1 MIEDFRNLRN
11 KNGDNVKTIA
21 VSKRSTSEEILS
33 VYNLNHKDFGENR
46 VQDLIVKHNK
56 LPKDINWHMIGH
68 LQRNKVKDIIEFIHL
83 IHSVDSL
90 RLLDQINKESSK
102 KNLKTNILIQVKVSQ
117 DVGKYGFLT
126 DELDNVFKNY
136 LSDKYRNINILGLMG
151 MATFTDN
158 ISQIE
163 SEFSLLS
170 TLYNKYSKMT
180 NLKYLSMGM
189 SGDYLLALKY
199 NSNMI
204 RFCLLYTSPSP
215 RDPL

>member
-1 MIEDFRNLRN
+1 MIEGFRNLRN

-21 VSKRSTSEEILS
+21 VSKRSTIEEILS

-204 RFCLLYTSPSP
+204 RLGSAIFN
-215 RDPL
+215 

>member
-1 MIEDFRNLRN
+1 MIEGFRNLRN

-46 VQDLIVKHNK
+46 VQDLIVKYNK

-90 RLLDQINKESSK
+90 RLLDQINKESIK
-102 KNLKTNILIQVKVSQ
+102 KELKTDILIQVKISK
-117 DVGKYGFLT
+117 DDSKYGFLT
-126 DELDNVFKNY
+126 NELDNVFKNY
-136 LSDKYRNINILGLMG
+136 LSNKYRNINILGLMG
-151 MATFTDN
+151 MSTFTDN

-170 TLYNKYSKMT
+170 SLYSKYSKMT

-189 SGDYLLALKY
+189 SGDYILALKY

-204 RFCLLYTSPSP
+204 RLGSAIFS
-215 RDPL
+215 

>member
-1 MIEDFRNLRN
+1 MIEGFRNLRN

-21 VSKRSTSEEILS
+21 VSKRSTVEEILS

-56 LPKDINWHMIGH
+56 LPKDIHWHMIGH

-90 RLLDQINKESSK
+90 RLLDQINNESIK
-102 KNLKTNILIQVKVSQ
+102 KKLKTDILIQVKISKDVS
-117 DVGKYGFLT
+117 KYGFLT
-126 DELDNVFKNY
+126 NELDNVFKNY
-136 LSDKYRNINILGLMG
+136 LSNKYRNINILGLMG

-170 TLYNKYSKMT
+170 SLYNKYSKMT

-189 SGDYLLALKY
+189 SGDYILALKY

-204 RFCLLYTSPSP
+204 RLGSAIFS
-215 RDPL
+215 

>member
-1 MIEDFRNLRN
+1 MIEAFRNLKN

-21 VSKRSTSEEILS
+21 VSKRSTIEEILS

-56 LPKDINWHMIGH
+56 LPKDIHWHMIGH

-90 RLLDQINKESSK
+90 RLLDQINKESMK
-102 KNLKTNILIQVKVSQ
+102 KKLKTDILIQVKISKDVS
-117 DVGKYGFLT
+117 KYGFLNN
-126 DELDNVFKNY
+126 ELDNVFKNY
-136 LSDKYRNINILGLMG
+136 LSNKYRNINILGLMG
-151 MATFTDN
+151 MATFTGN

-170 TLYNKYSKMT
+170 SLYNKYSKMT

-204 RFCLLYTSPSP
+204 RLGSAIFS
-215 RDPL
+215 

>member
-21 VSKRSTSEEILS
+21 VSKRSTIEEILS

-90 RLLDQINKESSK
+90 RLLDQINKESIK
-102 KNLKTNILIQVKVSQ
+102 KKLKTDILIQVKISKDVS
-117 DVGKYGFLT
+117 KYGFLT
-126 DELDNVFKNY
+126 NELDSVFKNY
-136 LSDKYRNINILGLMG
+136 LSNKYRNINILGLMG
-151 MATFTDN
+151 MSTFTDN

-170 TLYNKYSKMT
+170 SLYNKYSKMT

-204 RFCLLYTSPSP
+204 RLGSAIFN
-215 RDPL
+215 

>member
-1 MIEDFRNLRN
+1 MIEAFRNLRN

-21 VSKRSTSEEILS
+21 VSKRSTIEEILS

-46 VQDLIVKHNK
+46 VQDLIVKQNK
-56 LPKDINWHMIGH
+56 LPKDIHWHMIGH

-163 SEFSLLS
+163 SEFLLLS

-204 RFCLLYTSPSP
+204 RLGSAIFN
-215 RDPL
+215 

>member
-1 MIEDFRNLRN
+1 MIENFRNLRN

-21 VSKRSTSEEILS
+21 VSKRSTIEEILS

-56 LPKDINWHMIGH
+56 LPKDIHWHMIGH

-90 RLLDQINKESSK
+90 RLLDQINKESIK
-102 KNLKTNILIQVKVSQ
+102 KKLKTDILIQVKISK
-117 DVGKYGFLT
+117 DESKYGFLT
-126 DELDNVFKNY
+126 NELDNVFKNY
-136 LSDKYRNINILGLMG
+136 LSNKYRNINILGLMG
-151 MATFTDN
+151 MSTFTDN

-170 TLYNKYSKMT
+170 SLYNKYSKMT

-204 RFCLLYTSPSP
+204 RLGSAIFS
-215 RDPL
+215 

>member
-1 MIEDFRNLRN
+1 MIEGFKNLRN

-117 DVGKYGFLT
+117 DVGKYGFLS

-136 LSDKYRNINILGLMG
+136 LSNKYRNINILGLMG

-158 ISQIE
+158 ISQVE

-170 TLYNKYSKMT
+170 SLYNKYSKMT

-204 RFCLLYTSPSP
+204 RLGSAIFS
-215 RDPL
+215 

>member
-21 VSKRSTSEEILS
+21 VSKRSTIEEILS

-204 RFCLLYTSPSP
+204 RLGSAIFN
-215 RDPL
+215 

>member
-21 VSKRSTSEEILS
+21 VSKRSTVEEILS

-56 LPKDINWHMIGH
+56 LPKDIHWHMIGH

-90 RLLDQINKESSK
+90 RLLDQINKESIK
-102 KNLKTNILIQVKVSQ
+102 KKLKTDILIQVKISK
-117 DVGKYGFLT
+117 DDSKYGFLT
-126 DELDNVFKNY
+126 NELDNVFKNY
-136 LSDKYRNINILGLMG
+136 LSNKYRNINILGLMG
-151 MATFTDN
+151 MSTFTDN

-170 TLYNKYSKMT
+170 SLYNKYSKMT

-204 RFCLLYTSPSP
+204 RLGSAIFS
-215 RDPL
+215 

>member
-1 MIEDFRNLRN
+1 MIENFRNLRN

-21 VSKRSTSEEILS
+21 VSKRSTIEEILS

-56 LPKDINWHMIGH
+56 LPKDIHWHMIGH

-90 RLLDQINKESSK
+90 RLLDQINKESIK
-102 KNLKTNILIQVKVSQ
+102 KKLKTDILIQVKISK
-117 DVGKYGFLT
+117 DESKYGFLT
-126 DELDNVFKNY
+126 NELDNVFKNY
-136 LSDKYRNINILGLMG
+136 LSNKYRNINILGLMG
-151 MATFTDN
+151 MSTFTDN

-170 TLYNKYSKMT
+170 SLYNKYSKMT

-204 RFCLLYTSPSP
+204 RLGSAIFN
-215 RDPL
+215 

>member
-1 MIEDFRNLRN
+1 MIEGFKNLRN

-21 VSKRSTSEEILS
+21 VSKRSTIEEIMS

-56 LPKDINWHMIGH
+56 LPKDIHWHMIGH

-90 RLLDQINKESSK
+90 RLLDQINKESIK
-102 KNLKTNILIQVKVSQ
+102 KKLKTDILIQVKISKDVS
-117 DVGKYGFLT
+117 KYGFLT
-126 DELDNVFKNY
+126 NELDNVFKNY
-136 LSDKYRNINILGLMG
+136 LSNKYRNINILGLMG
-151 MATFTDN
+151 MATFTEN

-170 TLYNKYSKMT
+170 SLYNKYSKMT

-204 RFCLLYTSPSP
+204 RLGSAIFN
-215 RDPL
+215 

>member
-90 RLLDQINKESSK
+90 RLLDQINKESIK
-102 KNLKTNILIQVKVSQ
+102 KKLKTNILIQVKISKDVS
-117 DVGKYGFLT
+117 KYGFLT

-136 LSDKYRNINILGLMG
+136 LSNKYRNINILGLMG

-158 ISQIE
+158 ISQVE

-170 TLYNKYSKMT
+170 SLYNKYSKMT
-180 NLKYLSMGM
+180 DLKYLSMGM

-204 RFCLLYTSPSP
+204 RLGSAIFN
-215 RDPL
+215 

>member
-1 MIEDFRNLRN
+1 MIEGFRNLRN
-11 KNGDNVKTIA
+11 ENGDNVKTIA
-21 VSKRSTSEEILS
+21 VSKRSTIEEILS

-56 LPKDINWHMIGH
+56 LPKDIHWHMIGH

-90 RLLDQINKESSK
+90 RLLDQINKESIK
-102 KNLKTNILIQVKVSQ
+102 KKIKTDILIQVKISKDVS
-117 DVGKYGFLT
+117 KYGFLT
-126 DELDNVFKNY
+126 NELDNVFKNY
-136 LSDKYRNINILGLMG
+136 LSNKYSNINILGLMG
-151 MATFTDN
+151 MATFTNN

-170 TLYNKYSKMT
+170 SLYNKYSKMT

-204 RFCLLYTSPSP
+204 RLGSAIFN
-215 RDPL
+215 

>member
-1 MIEDFRNLRN
+1 MIEGFRNLRN
-11 KNGDNVKTIA
+11 ENGDNVKTIA
-21 VSKRSTSEEILS
+21 VSKRSTIEEILS

-56 LPKDINWHMIGH
+56 LPKDIHWHMIGH

-90 RLLDQINKESSK
+90 RLLDQINKESIK
-102 KNLKTNILIQVKVSQ
+102 KKLKTDILIQVKISK
-117 DVGKYGFLT
+117 DDSKYGFLT
-126 DELDNVFKNY
+126 NELDNVFKNY
-136 LSDKYRNINILGLMG
+136 LSNKYSNINILGLMG

-170 TLYNKYSKMT
+170 SLYNKYSKMT

-204 RFCLLYTSPSP
+204 RLGSAIFN
-215 RDPL
+215 

>member
-1 MIEDFRNLRN
+1 MIENFRNLRN

-21 VSKRSTSEEILS
+21 VSKRSTIEEILS

-56 LPKDINWHMIGH
+56 LPKDIHWHMIGH

-90 RLLDQINKESSK
+90 RLLDQINKESIK
-102 KNLKTNILIQVKVSQ
+102 KKLKTDILIQVKISK
-117 DVGKYGFLT
+117 DDSKYGFLIN
-126 DELDNVFKNY
+126 ELDNVFKNY
-136 LSDKYRNINILGLMG
+136 LSNKYRNINILGLMG
-151 MATFTDN
+151 MSTFTDN

-170 TLYNKYSKMT
+170 SLYNKYSKMT

-204 RFCLLYTSPSP
+204 RLGSAIFS
-215 RDPL
+215 

>member
-1 MIEDFRNLRN
+1 MIEGFKNLRN

-21 VSKRSTSEEILS
+21 VSKRSTIEEILS

-56 LPKDINWHMIGH
+56 LPKDIHWHMIGH

-90 RLLDQINKESSK
+90 RLLEQINNESIK
-102 KNLKTNILIQVKVSQ
+102 KKIKTDILIQVKISKDVS
-117 DVGKYGFLT
+117 KYGFLT
-126 DELDNVFKNY
+126 NELDNVFKNY
-136 LSDKYRNINILGLMG
+136 LSNKYRNINILGLMG

-170 TLYNKYSKMT
+170 SLYNKYSKMT

-189 SGDYLLALKY
+189 SGDYLSALKY

-204 RFCLLYTSPSP
+204 RLGSAIFN
-215 RDPL
+215 

>member
-1 MIEDFRNLRN
+1 MIEAFRNLRN

-21 VSKRSTSEEILS
+21 VSKRSTIEEILS

-46 VQDLIVKHNK
+46 VQDLIVKQNK
-56 LPKDINWHMIGH
+56 LPKDIHWHMIGH

-90 RLLDQINKESSK
+90 RLLDQINKESIK
-102 KNLKTNILIQVKVSQ
+102 KKIKTDILIQVKISKDVS
-117 DVGKYGFLT
+117 KYGFLT
-126 DELDNVFKNY
+126 NELDNVFKNY
-136 LSDKYRNINILGLMG
+136 LSNKYRNINILGLMG

-170 TLYNKYSKMT
+170 CLYNKYSKMT

-204 RFCLLYTSPSP
+204 RLGSAIFS
-215 RDPL
+215 

>member
-21 VSKRSTSEEILS
+21 VSKRSTIEEILS

-46 VQDLIVKHNK
+46 VQDLIVKYNK

-90 RLLDQINKESSK
+90 RLLDQINKESIK
-102 KNLKTNILIQVKVSQ
+102 KKLKTNILIQVKISKDVS
-117 DVGKYGFLT
+117 KYGFLT
-126 DELDNVFKNY
+126 NELDNVFKNY
-136 LSDKYRNINILGLMG
+136 LSNKYRNINILGLMG

-170 TLYNKYSKMT
+170 SLYNKYSKMT

-204 RFCLLYTSPSP
+204 RLGSAIFN
-215 RDPL
+215 

>member
-1 MIEDFRNLRN
+1 MIEGFKNLRN

-21 VSKRSTSEEILS
+21 VSKRSTIEEILS

-56 LPKDINWHMIGH
+56 LPKDIHWHMIGH

-90 RLLDQINKESSK
+90 RLLEQINNESIK
-102 KNLKTNILIQVKVSQ
+102 KKIKTDILIQVKISKDVS
-117 DVGKYGFLT
+117 KYGFLT
-126 DELDNVFKNY
+126 NELDNVFKNY
-136 LSDKYRNINILGLMG
+136 LSNKYRNINILGLMG

-158 ISQIE
+158 ISQVE

-170 TLYNKYSKMT
+170 SLYNKYSKMT

-189 SGDYLLALKY
+189 SGDYLSALKY

-204 RFCLLYTSPSP
+204 RLGSAIFN
-215 RDPL
+215 

>member
-1 MIEDFRNLRN
+1 MIEGFRNLRN
-11 KNGDNVKTIA
+11 ENGDNVKTIA
-21 VSKRSTSEEILS
+21 VSKRSTIEEILS

-56 LPKDINWHMIGH
+56 LPKDIHWHMIGH

-90 RLLDQINKESSK
+90 RLLDQINKESIK
-102 KNLKTNILIQVKVSQ
+102 KKLKTDILIQVKISKDVS
-117 DVGKYGFLT
+117 KYGFLT
-126 DELDNVFKNY
+126 NELDNVFKNY
-136 LSDKYRNINILGLMG
+136 LSNKYRNINILGLMG

-170 TLYNKYSKMT
+170 SLYNKYSKMT

-204 RFCLLYTSPSP
+204 RLGSAIFS
-215 RDPL
+215 

>member
-1 MIEDFRNLRN
+1 MIEGFRNLRN
-11 KNGDNVKTIA
+11 ENGDNVKTIA

-56 LPKDINWHMIGH
+56 LPKDIHWHMIGH

-204 RFCLLYTSPSP
+204 RLGSAIFN
-215 RDPL
+215 

>member
-1 MIEDFRNLRN
+1 MIEDFKNLRN

-21 VSKRSTSEEILS
+21 VSKRSTIEEILS

-56 LPKDINWHMIGH
+56 LPKDIHWHMIGH

-90 RLLDQINKESSK
+90 RLLDQINNESIK
-102 KNLKTNILIQVKVSQ
+102 KKLKTDILIQVKISKDVS
-117 DVGKYGFLT
+117 KYGFLT
-126 DELDNVFKNY
+126 NELDSVFKNY
-136 LSDKYRNINILGLMG
+136 LSNKYRNINILGLMG

-170 TLYNKYSKMT
+170 SLYNKYSKMT

-204 RFCLLYTSPSP
+204 RLGSAIFN
-215 RDPL
+215 

>member
-1 MIEDFRNLRN
+1 MIESFRNLRN

-21 VSKRSTSEEILS
+21 VSKRSTIEEILS

-56 LPKDINWHMIGH
+56 LPKDIHWHMIGH

-90 RLLDQINKESSK
+90 RLLDQINKESIK
-102 KNLKTNILIQVKVSQ
+102 KKLKTDILIQVKISK
-117 DVGKYGFLT
+117 DDSKYGFLT
-126 DELDNVFKNY
+126 NELDNVFKNY
-136 LSDKYRNINILGLMG
+136 LSNKYRNINILGLMG
-151 MATFTDN
+151 MSTFTDN

-170 TLYNKYSKMT
+170 SLYNKYSKMT

-204 RFCLLYTSPSP
+204 RLGSAIFS
-215 RDPL
+215 

>member
-1 MIEDFRNLRN
+1 MIEGFRNLRN

-21 VSKRSTSEEILS
+21 VSKRSTIEEILS

-56 LPKDINWHMIGH
+56 LPKDIHWHMIGH

-204 RFCLLYTSPSP
+204 RLGSAIFN
-215 RDPL
+215 

>member
-46 VQDLIVKHNK
+46 VQDLIVKYNK

-90 RLLDQINKESSK
+90 RLLDQINNESIK
-102 KNLKTNILIQVKVSQ
+102 KKLKTDILIQVKISKDVS
-117 DVGKYGFLT
+117 KYGFLT

-136 LSDKYRNINILGLMG
+136 LSNKYRNINILGLMG

-158 ISQIE
+158 ISQVE

-170 TLYNKYSKMT
+170 SLYNKYSKMT

-204 RFCLLYTSPSP
+204 RLGSAIFN
-215 RDPL
+215 

>member
-1 MIEDFRNLRN
+1 MIEGFRNLRN

-21 VSKRSTSEEILS
+21 VSKRSTIEEILS

-46 VQDLIVKHNK
+46 VQDLIVKYNN

-90 RLLDQINKESSK
+90 RLLDQINKESIK
-102 KNLKTNILIQVKVSQ
+102 KKLKTDILIQVKISKDVS
-117 DVGKYGFLT
+117 KYGFLT
-126 DELDNVFKNY
+126 NELDSVFKNY
-136 LSDKYRNINILGLMG
+136 LSNKYRNINILGLMG

-170 TLYNKYSKMT
+170 SLYNKYSKMT

-204 RFCLLYTSPSP
+204 RLGSAIFN
-215 RDPL
+215 

>member
-1 MIEDFRNLRN
+1 MIEGFRNLRN
-11 KNGDNVKTIA
+11 ENGDNVKTIA
-21 VSKRSTSEEILS
+21 VSKRSTIEEILS

-46 VQDLIVKHNK
+46 VQDLIVKHNE
-56 LPKDINWHMIGH
+56 LPKDIHWHMIGH

-90 RLLDQINKESSK
+90 RLLDQINKESIK
-102 KNLKTNILIQVKVSQ
+102 KKLKTDILIQVKISKDVS
-117 DVGKYGFLT
+117 KYGFLT
-126 DELDNVFKNY
+126 NELDNVFKNY
-136 LSDKYRNINILGLMG
+136 LSNKYSNINILGLMG

-170 TLYNKYSKMT
+170 SLYNKYSKMT

-204 RFCLLYTSPSP
+204 RLGSAIFN
-215 RDPL
+215 

>member
-1 MIEDFRNLRN
+1 MIEGFKNLRN
-11 KNGDNVKTIA
+11 KNGDNVRTIA
-21 VSKRSTSEEILS
+21 VSKRSTIEEILS

-46 VQDLIVKHNK
+46 VQDLILKHNK
-56 LPKDINWHMIGH
+56 LPKDIHWHMIGH

-90 RLLDQINKESSK
+90 RLLDQINKESIK
-102 KNLKTNILIQVKVSQ
+102 KKLKTDILIQVKISKDVS
-117 DVGKYGFLT
+117 KYGFLT
-126 DELDNVFKNY
+126 NELDNVFKNY

-204 RFCLLYTSPSP
+204 RLGSAIFN
-215 RDPL
+215 

>member
-1 MIEDFRNLRN
+1 MIEGFRNLRN
-11 KNGDNVKTIA
+11 ENGDNVKTIA
-21 VSKRSTSEEILS
+21 VSKRSTIEEILS

-170 TLYNKYSKMT
+170 SLYSKYSKMT

-204 RFCLLYTSPSP
+204 RLGSAIFN
-215 RDPL
+215 

>member
-1 MIEDFRNLRN
+1 MIEGFRNLRN

-21 VSKRSTSEEILS
+21 VSKRSTIEEILS

-56 LPKDINWHMIGH
+56 LPKDIHWHMIGH

-90 RLLDQINKESSK
+90 RLLDQINKESIK
-102 KNLKTNILIQVKVSQ
+102 KKIKTDILIQVKISKDVS
-117 DVGKYGFLT
+117 KYGFLT
-126 DELDNVFKNY
+126 NELDNVFKNY
-136 LSDKYRNINILGLMG
+136 LSNKYSNINILGLMG

-170 TLYNKYSKMT
+170 SLYNKYSKMT

-204 RFCLLYTSPSP
+204 RLGSAIFN
-215 RDPL
+215 

>member
-1 MIEDFRNLRN
+1 MIEGFRNLRN

-21 VSKRSTSEEILS
+21 VSKRSTIEEILS

-163 SEFSLLS
+163 SEFLLLS

-204 RFCLLYTSPSP
+204 RLGSAIFN
-215 RDPL
+215 

>member
-46 VQDLIVKHNK
+46 VQDLIVKYNK

-90 RLLDQINKESSK
+90 RLLDQINKESIK
-102 KNLKTNILIQVKVSQ
+102 KKIKTDILIQVKISKDVS
-117 DVGKYGFLT
+117 KYGFLT
-126 DELDNVFKNY
+126 NELDNVFKNY
-136 LSDKYRNINILGLMG
+136 LSNKYRNINILGLMG

-204 RFCLLYTSPSP
+204 RLGSAIFN
-215 RDPL
+215 

>member
-1 MIEDFRNLRN
+1 MIEGFRNLRN

-90 RLLDQINKESSK
+90 RLLDQINNESIK
-102 KNLKTNILIQVKVSQ
+102 KKLKTDILIQVKISKDVS
-117 DVGKYGFLT
+117 KYGFLT

-136 LSDKYRNINILGLMG
+136 LSNKYRNINILGLMG

-158 ISQIE
+158 ISQVE

-204 RFCLLYTSPSP
+204 RLGSAIFN
-215 RDPL
+215 

>member
-1 MIEDFRNLRN
+1 MIEAFRNLRN

-21 VSKRSTSEEILS
+21 VSKRSTIEEILS

-56 LPKDINWHMIGH
+56 LPKDIHWHMIGH

-90 RLLDQINKESSK
+90 RLLDQINKESIK
-102 KNLKTNILIQVKVSQ
+102 KKLKTDILIQVKISK
-117 DVGKYGFLT
+117 DNSKYGFLT
-126 DELDNVFKNY
+126 NELDNVFKNY
-136 LSDKYRNINILGLMG
+136 LSNKYRNINILGLMG

-170 TLYNKYSKMT
+170 SLYNKYSKMT
-180 NLKYLSMGM
+180 DLKYLSMGM

-204 RFCLLYTSPSP
+204 RLGSAIFS
-215 RDPL
+215 

>member
-1 MIEDFRNLRN
+1 MIEDFKNLRN

-21 VSKRSTSEEILS
+21 VSKRSTIEEILS

-46 VQDLIVKHNK
+46 VQDLILKHNK
-56 LPKDINWHMIGH
+56 LPKDIHWHMIGH

-90 RLLDQINKESSK
+90 RLLDQINNESIK
-102 KNLKTNILIQVKVSQ
+102 KKIKTDILIQVKISKDVS
-117 DVGKYGFLT
+117 KYGFLT
-126 DELDNVFKNY
+126 NELDNVFKNY
-136 LSDKYRNINILGLMG
+136 LSNKYRNINILGLMG

-170 TLYNKYSKMT
+170 SLYNKYSKIT

-189 SGDYLLALKY
+189 SGDYLSALKY

-204 RFCLLYTSPSP
+204 RLGSAIFN
-215 RDPL
+215 